1 MCLVG
6 TCHTPAYSCGVSTK
20 LIRTPPLSRWDS
32 VWGFVRDGPRVAP
45 CVSQGRYITTVD
57 GITYLLGREE
67 GQESAGTE
75 EEPLGP
81 LEDLLSV

>member
-1 MCLVG
+1 M
-6 TCHTPAYSCGVSTK
+6 
-20 LIRTPPLSRWDS
+20 
-32 VWGFVRDGPRVAP
+32 WGFVRDGPRVAP